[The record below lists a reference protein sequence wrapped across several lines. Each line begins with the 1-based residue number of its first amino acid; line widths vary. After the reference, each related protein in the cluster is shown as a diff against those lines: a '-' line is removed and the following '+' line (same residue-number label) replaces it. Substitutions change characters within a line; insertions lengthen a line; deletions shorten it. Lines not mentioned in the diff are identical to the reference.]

1 MKLEFDFF
9 LFFFSCLFSFIT
21 DIWTIKC
28 SCHSPMETS
37 PSILEIIVSHI
48 INFIRKE
55 KNKNIVKYKQ
65 QVKINLEYKIRNK
78 IFFGMIYN
86 KSNNLNLHKIVV

>member
-1 MKLEFDFF
+1 MFVSLANGD
-9 LFFFSCLFSFIT
+9 IT
-21 DIWTIKC
+21 VYSRD
-28 SCHSPMETS
+28 HSKSYNKYE
-37 PSILEIIVSHI
+37 
-48 INFIRKE
+48 FIRKE

>member
-1 MKLEFDFF
+1 
-9 LFFFSCLFSFIT
+9 
-21 DIWTIKC
+21 
-28 SCHSPMETS
+28 METS

-55 KNKNIVKYKQ
+55 NNKNIVKYKQ

-86 KSNNLNLHKIVV
+86 KWNNLNLHKIVV